1 MKTLIYSRPLKMTD
15 LRKYQAEV
23 VNYFIGTLEEC
34 LREEKKQQKLN
45 FKTEITNL

>member
-34 LREEKKQQKLN
+34 LEEQNKLKN
-45 FKTEITNL
+45 EFKTEII

>member
-23 VNYFIGTLEEC
+23 VNYFIGTLNEC
-34 LREEKKQQKLN
+34 LREQNKLKN
-45 FKTEITNL
+45 EFKTEII